1 MKVVG
6 FDPGRENFA
15 WAVWD
20 SDNQRVVDFGWI
32 QGHPINEHDLRFIN
46 SILEVLDKHKPG
58 MIGIE
63 RFAYRK
69 EASVESEPINVM
81 IGKLDLLC
89 RMRGYRPIHI
99 MPAHWKVRYKTKLLK
114 STREMFPEIPLK
126 SWVVHQ
132 ADAAGIAKYVVERK
146 EIEEAKEEMK
156 AEKAKKKKLKLK

>member
-1 MKVVG
+1 MIVLG

-20 SDNQRVVDFGWI
+20 STDQRVVDFGWI
-32 QGHPINEHDLRFIN
+32 RGHAINEPDLWFIDT
-46 SILEVLDKHKPG
+46 ILEVLDKYRPG

-99 MPAHWKVRYKTKLLK
+99 MPAHWKVRLK
-114 STREMFPEIPLK
+114 VKDLPKSSRSLFPEIPLK

-146 EIEEAKEEMK
+146 ETEEAKEEAK
-156 AEKAKKKKLKLK
+156 EERKRKKKVKP

>member
-1 MKVVG
+1 MIVVG

-20 SDNQRVVDFGWI
+20 STDQRVVDFGWI
-32 QGHPINEHDLRFIN
+32 QGHAIGQPDLWFIDT
-46 SILEVLDKHKPG
+46 ILEVLDKYKPG

-89 RMRGYRPIHI
+89 RMRGYKPIHI
-99 MPAHWKVRYKTKLLK
+99 MPAHWKVKLATKSLVGGSRDLFK
-114 STREMFPEIPLK
+114 DIPKK

-146 EIEEAKEEMK
+146 ELADEKEEAKEER
-156 AEKAKKKKLKLK
+156 KKKKKAKP

>member
-1 MKVVG
+1 MIVVG

-20 SDNQRVVDFGWI
+20 STDQRVVDFGWI
-32 QGHPINEHDLRFIN
+32 QGHAIGQPDLWFIDT
-46 SILEVLDKHKPG
+46 ILEVLDKYKPG

-146 EIEEAKEEMK
+146 EIQDEKEE
-156 AEKAKKKKLKLK
+156 KKTNRKRKGTK

>member
-1 MKVVG
+1 MIVVG

-20 SDNQRVVDFGWI
+20 STDQRVVDFGWI
-32 QGHPINEHDLRFIN
+32 QGHAIGQPDLWFIDT
-46 SILEVLDKHKPG
+46 ILEVLDKYKPG

-89 RMRGYRPIHI
+89 RMRGYKPIHI

-146 EIEEAKEEMK
+146 EIQDEKEE
-156 AEKAKKKKLKLK
+156 KKTNRKRKGTK

>member
-1 MKVVG
+1 MIVVG

-20 SDNQRVVDFGWI
+20 STDQRVVDFGWI
-32 QGHPINEHDLRFIN
+32 QGHAIGQPDLWFIDT
-46 SILEVLDKHKPG
+46 ILEVLDKYKPG

-89 RMRGYRPIHI
+89 RMRGYKPIHI

-114 STREMFPEIPLK
+114 STREMFPEIPLT

-146 EIEEAKEEMK
+146 EIQDEKEE
-156 AEKAKKKKLKLK
+156 KKTNRKRKGTK